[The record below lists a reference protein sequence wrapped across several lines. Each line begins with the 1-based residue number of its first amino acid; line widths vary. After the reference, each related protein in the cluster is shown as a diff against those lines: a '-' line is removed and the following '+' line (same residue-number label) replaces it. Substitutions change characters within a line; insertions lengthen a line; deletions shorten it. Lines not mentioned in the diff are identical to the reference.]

1 VATCQP
7 KRYLCDLILIMKNLT
22 KLFIVGLS
30 AITVFTAC
38 NKTTVTT
45 STSTTASSS
54 MKLAYNNTSLA
65 FNTCIAIQSSVNGSN
80 QLIISGYDV
89 TKGQIS
95 DNSFEVDLFADI
107 DSIKVGQVFPASTIF
122 EQPHSM
128 SLFFFPD
135 TTNAYVTQ
143 VAQPIGSVTITAV
156 TSSQIKGT
164 FSGGLFNSDDF
175 DATALIYTITNGSFT
190 AKRE

>member
-1 VATCQP
+1 
-7 KRYLCDLILIMKNLT
+7 MKKFT
-22 KLFIVGLS
+22 KLFIVSLS
-30 AITVFTAC
+30 AITAFTAC

-45 STSTTASSS
+45 STSITGPSS
-54 MKLAYNNTSLA
+54 MKLAYNNTNLA
-65 FNTCIAIQSSVNGSN
+65 FNTCIALQSNVNGSE
-80 QLIISGYDV
+80 QLIISGYNV
-89 TKGQIS
+89 TKSQVS
-95 DNSFEVDLFADI
+95 DNSFEIDLYADI

-135 TTNAYVTQ
+135 TTNAFVTQ
-143 VAQPIGSVTITAV
+143 VAQPIGSVAITAV
-156 TSSQIKGT
+156 TSSEIRGT

-175 DATALIYTITNGSFT
+175 EASTLIYTITNGSFT

>member
-1 VATCQP
+1 
-7 KRYLCDLILIMKNLT
+7 MKKFT
-22 KLFIVGLS
+22 KLFIVSLS
-30 AITVFTAC
+30 AITAFTAC

-45 STSTTASSS
+45 STSITGPSS
-54 MKLAYNNTSLA
+54 MKLAYNNTNLA
-65 FNTCIAIQSSVNGSN
+65 FNTCIALQSNVNGSE
-80 QLIISGYDV
+80 QLIISGYNV
-89 TKGQIS
+89 TKSQVS
-95 DNSFEVDLFADI
+95 DNSFEIDLYADI

-135 TTNAYVTQ
+135 TTNAFVTQ
-143 VAQPIGSVTITAV
+143 VAQPIGSVAITAV
-156 TSSQIKGT
+156 TSSEIRGT

-175 DATALIYTITNGSFT
+175 EAGTLIYTITNGSFT

>member
-1 VATCQP
+1 
-7 KRYLCDLILIMKNLT
+7 MKNLT

-45 STSTTASSS
+45 STSTTASSSS

-89 TKGQIS
+89 TRGQIS

-107 DSIKVGQVFPASTIF
+107 DSINVGQVFPASTIF

-135 TTNAYVTQ
+135 TTNAFVTQ
-143 VAQPIGSVTITAV
+143 VAQPIGSVAITAV
-156 TSSQIKGT
+156 TSSEIRGT

-175 DATALIYTITNGSFT
+175 EASTLIYTITNGSFT

>member
-1 VATCQP
+1 
-7 KRYLCDLILIMKNLT
+7 MKKFT
-22 KLFIVGLS
+22 KLFIVSLS
-30 AITVFTAC
+30 AITAFTAC

-45 STSTTASSS
+45 STSITGPSS
-54 MKLAYNNTSLA
+54 MKLAYNNTNLA
-65 FNTCIAIQSSVNGSN
+65 FNTCIALQSNVNASE
-80 QLIISGYDV
+80 QLIISGYNV
-89 TKGQIS
+89 TKSQVS
-95 DNSFEVDLFADI
+95 DNSFEIDLYADI

-135 TTNAYVTQ
+135 TTNAFVTQ
-143 VAQPIGSVTITAV
+143 VAQPIGSVAITAV
-156 TSSQIKGT
+156 TSSEIRGT

-175 DATALIYTITNGSFT
+175 EAGTLIYTITNGSFT